1 MKPRTA
7 RLIQDLSLKTYHA
20 LGCEG
25 AARVDLMLTHRT
37 GEPFVLEINTIPGMT
52 ATSLLPMAAQH
63 AGISFD
69 NLVEQ
74 IMRSARLKE
83 LNPVRARRKA
93 VA

>member
-1 MKPRTA
+1 
-7 RLIQDLSLKTYHA
+7 
-20 LGCEG
+20 
-25 AARVDLMLTHRT
+25 
-37 GEPFVLEINTIPGMT
+37 MT

-83 LNPVRARRKA
+83 LNPARARRKA
-93 VA
+93 VASHAPHPQPARKTLFNGRP